1 MKIVIKIGSLVLT
14 GSSSNFPVNKRILY
28 SIASQTAKLTK
39 TGHAV
44 IIVTSGAVA
53 SCRKNYSKNLRAAI
67 GQPRLMKLYSD
78 AFNTRGLEVCQLLF
92 TYEDLKGEK
101 SKYTGRLIAEALK
114 KKVIPVINANDSV
127 SSEELDTLRE
137 YADND
142 VLASK
147 IAVMTKADMLIILI
161 REAGLMDFKNNRVVH
176 NVSNFSKALKLVK
189 GRSKSG
195 TGGMESKIKVAKL
208 LKSKNIETRFIPGR
222 SKNSLIR
229 SIRNENIGTR
239 FE

>member
-1 MKIVIKIGSLVLT
+1 MKIVVKIGSSVLT
-14 GSSSNFPVNKRILY
+14 GPSNNFPVNKRVLHN
-28 SIASQTAKLTK
+28 IASQAAGLSKI
-39 TGHAV
+39 GHSI

-53 SCRKNYSKNLRAAI
+53 SCHGNYSKSLRAAI

-78 AFNTRGLEVCQLLF
+78 AFNAHGLEVCQLLF

-127 SSEELDTLRE
+127 TSEELDALHE

-142 VLASK
+142 VLASQ
-147 IAVMTKADMLIILI
+147 IALMAKADLLLILLK
-161 REAGLMDFKNNRVVH
+161 EPGLLDFKKKKVV
-176 NVSNFSKALKLVK
+176 NVVADFDEALKLVRGK
-189 GRSKSG
+189 SKLG

-208 LKSKNIETRFIPGR
+208 LKGKGIETRLIPGR
-222 SKNSLIR
+222 AKNSLIR
-229 SIRNENIGTR
+229 SMQGEIIGTR
-239 FE
+239 F

>member
-1 MKIVIKIGSLVLT
+1 MKIVIKIGSSVLT
-14 GSSSNFPVNKRILY
+14 GSNSNFPVNKKVLY
-28 SIASQTAKLTK
+28 NIASQTAELTK
-39 TGHAV
+39 TGHLV

-78 AFNTRGLEVCQLLF
+78 AFNTQGLEVCQLLF
-92 TYEDLKGEK
+92 TYEDLKGGK

-127 SSEELDTLRE
+127 SNEELDTLQE

-142 VLASK
+142 VLASH
-147 IAVMTKADMLIILI
+147 IATMLKADLLIILI
-161 REAGLMDFKNNRVVH
+161 KEAGLMDFKNNRVVH
-176 NVSNFSKALKLVK
+176 NVSSFSKALKLVE

-195 TGGMESKIKVAKL
+195 TGGMASKIKAAKF
-208 LKSKNIETRFIPGR
+208 LKGKGIETRLIPGR
-222 SKNSLIR
+222 AKNSLIR
-229 SIRNENIGTR
+229 SIRGEIIGTR
-239 FE
+239 FD